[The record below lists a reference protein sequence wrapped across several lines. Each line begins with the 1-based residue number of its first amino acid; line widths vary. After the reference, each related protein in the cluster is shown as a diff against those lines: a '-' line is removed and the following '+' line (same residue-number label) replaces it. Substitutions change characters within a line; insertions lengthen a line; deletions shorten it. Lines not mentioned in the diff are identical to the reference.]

1 MKVSN
6 LKRTPLEEGF
16 IDNLVGKAMGM
27 SGGDGITGFIRSLQG
42 EGAALRKLA
51 DAIEVG
57 LVSELRRLTGQN
69 FAKIQK
75 DQIALPL
82 TAMIKLGL
90 KSAEEVSSKETGT
103 AASATGGVG
112 GGSSDPVSADQI
124 AEFIKNNKRAVVTVA
139 GGGVNAIV
147 DAIVQV
153 AGSAE
158 ATPIANLKYEKA
170 LDGICLSIAAATII
184 ATGEDLSETPFNIN
198 ADEYKG
204 LKQQFEQFGTEILDI
219 LLDPSNGLKQNQD
232 FIDNIKNLFF
242 VHYLNERVRK
252 KYAVMTATQLVNVI
266 KQNPPII
273 TDGEY
278 KRFLSQHNPTVA
290 AAADAVIPKVKA
302 AMQGQFTTW
311 LRLAASEAA
320 TGRKPQ
326 QSLGLYNAW
335 GTTALQMLDQSKF
348 GSAPDAKPAA
358 PGEPEASPLDNPEK
372 FIEDLEKYIAGG
384 GKISPELL
392 ALLKEL
398 VK

>member
-1 MKVSN
+1 VKVSN

-27 SGGDGITGFIRSLQG
+27 SGGDGITGFIRSLRG

-57 LVSELRRLTGQN
+57 LVSELRRLKGQE
-69 FAKIQK
+69 FAKVQK
-75 DQIALPL
+75 DQVELPL
-82 TAMIKLGL
+82 TEMIKLAL
-90 KSAEEVSSKETGT
+90 KSAEAVSSKETGT
-103 AASATGGVG
+103 AASKTGGVG
-112 GGSSDPVSADQI
+112 GGSSDPVSAAQI

-153 AGSAE
+153 AGGAK
-158 ATPIANLKYEKA
+158 ATAIANLKYEKA
-170 LDGICLSIAAATII
+170 LDGICLCLAAATII
-184 ATGEDLSETPFNIN
+184 ATGEDLSEAPFKM
-198 ADEYKG
+198 DDK
-204 LKQQFEQFGTEILDI
+204 LKQKFEEFGTRILDI

-252 KYAVMTATQLVNVI
+252 RYAVMTATQLVDVI
-266 KQNPPII
+266 RQKPDII

-290 AAADAVIPKVKA
+290 AAAGAVFPEVKT
-302 AMQGQFTTW
+302 AMQGQFEIW
-311 LRLAASEAA
+311 LQLAAAEAA

-335 GTTALQMLDQSKF
+335 GMTALQMLDQSKF
-348 GSAPDAKPAA
+348 GSAAGAAAA

-372 FIEDLEKYIAGG
+372 FIADLEKYIAGG